1 MRVASCELKVTSYL
15 QVESLKERV
24 EIQKCEFKSTSSSS
38 RVTSSNPGATSL
50 TLLVASSNLRVLSS
64 NSQFASLTWRVTGS
78 NPRVTSSTLAAT
90 SLNPQVMSSN
100 LRVQESF
107 DQLKHM

>member
-38 RVTSSNPGATSL
+38 RVTSSNPRATSL
-50 TLLVASSNLRVLSS
+50 TLLVASSNSQVRVKIYEFWV
-64 NSQFASLTWRVTGS
+64 QIH
-78 NPRVTSSTLAAT
+78 
-90 SLNPQVMSSN
+90 N
-100 LRVQESF
+100 LRV
-107 DQLKHM
+107 